1 MWWASPNVGSQAM
14 KTKSDQLY
22 AHQQLYEAV
31 LSLIGAGPIQ
41 QRLTFAAEALVQLR
55 APQPNVV
62 PAKISAQF
70 QAVVDALTKTP
81 LRDGSGYAPRQVTP
95 EEGEKLAGQ
104 ILSMFVDVQGDL
116 QARDHG

>member
-1 MWWASPNVGSQAM
+1 
-14 KTKSDQLY
+14 
-22 AHQQLYEAV
+22 
-31 LSLIGAGPIQ
+31 
-41 QRLTFAAEALVQLR
+41 
-55 APQPNVV
+55 VV

-104 ILSMFVDVQGDL
+104 ILSMFVDLQGGL
-116 QARDHG
+116 RRAIMAKPPAPESSAAAGAPSENAHQKRPRNCQRQ